1 MSHCKTCS
9 NNENLK
15 LCQRCK
21 TVYYCSVKC
30 QKADW
35 SRHKVEECHNIC
47 SGDFSVDKLRFHKGK
62 YHVFLVADHIPEKIE
77 NYKRSISEKYT
88 VSDIRAPIPNTFIVA
103 SPLEMLEGLSLIE
116 DKETFLNTTV
126 LVLDD
131 PLLWQNTIRH
141 VLAEYTST
149 YDQMSQHS
157 KFRLSVFML
166 FRMIAYRS
174 SDIQLF
180 YKSENEAIAKKIEII
195 LSFFLKS
202 STNMMN
208 RNAELEQQYYAAI

>member
-1 MSHCKTCS
+1 M
-9 NNENLK
+9 
-15 LCQRCK
+15 
-21 TVYYCSVKC
+21 
-30 QKADW
+30 
-35 SRHKVEECHNIC
+35 
-47 SGDFSVDKLRFHKGK
+47 
-62 YHVFLVADHIPEKIE
+62 FLVADHIPEKIE

>member
-1 MSHCKTCS
+1 
-9 NNENLK
+9 
-15 LCQRCK
+15 
-21 TVYYCSVKC
+21 
-30 QKADW
+30 
-35 SRHKVEECHNIC
+35 
-47 SGDFSVDKLRFHKGK
+47 
-62 YHVFLVADHIPEKIE
+62 
-77 NYKRSISEKYT
+77 
-88 VSDIRAPIPNTFIVA
+88 
-103 SPLEMLEGLSLIE
+103 MLEGLSLIE